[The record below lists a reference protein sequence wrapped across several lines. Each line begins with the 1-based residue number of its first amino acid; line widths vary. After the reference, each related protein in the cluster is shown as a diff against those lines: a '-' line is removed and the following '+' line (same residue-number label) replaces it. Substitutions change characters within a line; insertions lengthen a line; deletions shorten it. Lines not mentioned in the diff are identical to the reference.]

1 MNQLE
6 KLLLFLVRSVVD
18 EPEKVEVTGTE
29 NDSAVDLELRV
40 AEEDI
45 GRVIGRRGRT
55 INAIRTVVKAASV
68 NLDKRVSVE
77 LAE

>member
-29 NDSAVDLELRV
+29 NGSAVDLELRV